1 MSNELAQVQA
11 RLRASELA
19 QVAAKTAD
27 APRAHPPFRAGLP
40 KKACAA
46 LGFTFGGAQ
55 AAPAQTAAAPPPPA
69 FTFGCAPAERFT
81 SVPTATACGGHGA
94 SRPSAD
100 LVDAAG
106 AIV

>member
-55 AAPAQTAAAPPPPA
+55 AALARTAPAPPPPEPPPPSV
-69 FTFGCAPAERFT
+69 FTFGRAPA
-81 SVPTATACGGHGA
+81 
-94 SRPSAD
+94 PSAD
-100 LVDAAG
+100 PADAAG
-106 AIV
+106 AIEWGELGN